1 MDIKTL
7 CIHGSDRADATGCVS
22 VPIFQSATFRH
33 PELGQSTGYDYS
45 RLGNPTRDSCEKVVA
60 ALEHGAGCTSY
71 SSGMAAIS
79 MVMELFRP
87 GDTILSTDDLY
98 GGSIRLF
105 RLINE
110 KNGINFRLINTSD
123 PARIEKNFDD
133 TVKALYVE
141 TPTNPMMQITDIRK
155 AAEIAHS
162 HGALLIVDNTFMSPY
177 FCNPL
182 DLGADIVI
190 HSGTKFLA
198 GHNDTLAG
206 FAVCRDPEL
215 AQRVHDLYTTVGGCL
230 SPFDSWLT
238 IRGIKTLAVRME
250 AAQKN
255 AMRIAEW
262 LTQQKEVTRVLY
274 PGLPDFPN
282 KEVHES
288 QSRGNGAMLSFYTD
302 SHETAARVLKKV
314 QLIRFA
320 ESLGG
325 TESLI
330 TYPATQTH
338 HDLTEEEREER
349 GITDCLLRLS
359 VGIESAEDLIG
370 DLAQALK
377 E

>member
-1 MDIKTL
+1 MDIRTL
-7 CIHGSDRADATGCVS
+7 CIHGSDRKDATGCIS
-22 VPIFQSATFRH
+22 VPIFQSATFGH
-33 PELGQSTGYDYS
+33 PELGQSTGFDYS
-45 RLGNPTRDSCEKVVA
+45 RLRNPTRDACEQVVA

-110 KNGINFRLINTSD
+110 KNGLNFRLINTSD
-123 PARIEKNFDD
+123 PEIIEKSFDD

-141 TPTNPMMQITDIRK
+141 TPTNPMMQVTDIRK
-155 AAEIAHS
+155 AADIAHS
-162 HGALLIVDNTFMSPY
+162 RGALLIVDNTFMSPY

-190 HSGTKFLA
+190 HSGTKYLA

-206 FAVCRDPEL
+206 FAVCKDPEL
-215 AQRVHDLYTTVGGCL
+215 AQRMHDLYITVGGNL
-230 SPFDSWLT
+230 APFDSWLT

-250 AAQKN
+250 AAQRN
-255 AMRIAEW
+255 AQAIAEW
-262 LTQQKEVTRVLY
+262 LTRQKEVTKVLY
-274 PGLPDFPN
+274 PGLPGFPN
-282 KEVHES
+282 KDIHDR
-288 QSRGNGAMLSFYTD
+288 QSRGSGAMLSFYTD

-314 QLIRFA
+314 RLILFA

-330 TYPATQTH
+330 TFPATQTH
-338 HDLTEEEREER
+338 HDLTEEERNER
-349 GITDCLLRLS
+349 GITDCLLRMS
-359 VGIESAEDLIG
+359 VGIESADDLIA